1 MLHLTTRAGPKS
13 HFCGDSDALI
23 KRSFGCSYA
32 AVDGDVEREPLGK
45 RALGGRVSAKII
57 LIDTAYG
64 PFPSKKREAAKT
76 Y

>member
-1 MLHLTTRAGPKS
+1 M
-13 HFCGDSDALI
+13 F
-23 KRSFGCSYA
+23 SYSCCL
-32 AVDGDVEREPLGK
+32 VRGRVRGDVEREPLGK